1 MIVDPKPTLNTESY
15 PGAGVLGVRGDV
27 GENGEDKLVW
37 ECNNYKME
45 QVNIQS
51 EELTQELVLRLV

>member
-1 MIVDPKPTLNTESY
+1 MIVDPEPTLNTESY
-15 PGAGVLGVRGDV
+15 PGAGVLGVRSDV
-27 GENGEDKLVW
+27 RENGEDKLVW